1 MKEIARNI
9 RVIVD
14 DLIGNSLLL
23 VESILLVFK
32 KGARILAP

>member
-1 MKEIARNI
+1 V

-14 DLIGNSLLL
+14 DLMGNSLRL

-32 KGARILAP
+32 KGARIIGP